1 MPSRRLHSLSRIQA
15 VRIQRKGAKMQRRKD
30 GRRNFELVRE
40 TVFSHPR
47 VPTKAGSQSLQSP
60 CAFAPLRLC
69 VKKSAASL
77 RFSLLLLLLSW
88 QTVRAQLIPADDF
101 FHEGAQSYITNN
113 VAKAREAVDQGLKF
127 YPEDTKLKKL
137 DELLKQKNQQQQQNQ
152 QQKEQQQS
160 QSDQQKDQN
169 KKPEQ
174 KDQKKPEPSPDKK
187 DQKDAQQPQKEQK
200 PDESKEPKP
209 DEQGKDGQMSPAEA
223 KKLLDGQKN
232 DEKLMPVSRKDK
244 PPDQQKAIKDW

>member
-1 MPSRRLHSLSRIQA
+1 M
-15 VRIQRKGAKMQRRKD
+15 
-30 GRRNFELVRE
+30 
-40 TVFSHPR
+40 
-47 VPTKAGSQSLQSP
+47 
-60 CAFAPLRLC
+60 PLRLLLSL
-69 VKKSAASL
+69 SACLKTCFNLVARQAGTRPSPGAATCERRPAWLFRAGLQLCILL
-77 RFSLLLLLLSW
+77 RPGRARSGTGFFKPAFGLLLLLLSW

-113 VAKAREAVDQGLKF
+113 VAKARAAVDQGLKF
-127 YPEDTKLKKL
+127 YPDDIKLKKL
-137 DELLKQKNQQQQQNQ
+137 DELLKQQSQQQQQNQ

>member
-1 MPSRRLHSLSRIQA
+1 MPSRLLLSLSACLKTCFNLVARQA
-15 VRIQRKGAKMQRRKD
+15 GARPSPGAATCECRPAWVLRVGWNLWILLRP
-30 GRRNFELVRE
+30 GRGARSGTGLFKPAL
-40 TVFSHPR
+40 
-47 VPTKAGSQSLQSP
+47 G
-60 CAFAPLRLC
+60 
-69 VKKSAASL
+69 
-77 RFSLLLLLLSW
+77 LLLLLLSW
-88 QTVRAQLIPADDF
+88 QTARAQLVPADDF

-113 VAKAREAVDQGLKF
+113 VAKARAAVDQGLKF
-127 YPEDTKLKKL
+127 FPDDIKLKKL

-160 QSDQQKDQN
+160 QSDQQKEQD

-174 KDQKKPEPSPDKK
+174 KDQKKTEPSPDKK
-187 DQKDAQQPQKEQK
+187 DQKDAQPQPQKEQK

-244 PPDQQKAIKDW
+244 PPDQQKALKDW